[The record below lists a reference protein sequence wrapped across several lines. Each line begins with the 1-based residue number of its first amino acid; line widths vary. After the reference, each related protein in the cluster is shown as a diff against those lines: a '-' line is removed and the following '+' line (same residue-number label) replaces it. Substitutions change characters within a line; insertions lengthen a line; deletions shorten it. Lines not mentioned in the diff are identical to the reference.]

1 MITRRLTMHY
11 RSKLDRPVSWVA
23 LVGFMG
29 SGKSRI
35 GAELSRKLHLNFIDT
50 DKVIERVSCMQIP
63 DIFEL
68 YGETTFR
75 DYESEIIRRSCRL
88 DDAII
93 STGGGTVVRP
103 KNREALKKRGP
114 VVLLTAS
121 AETTFQRTRRHK
133 RPLLEV
139 GNPIE
144 RINDLM
150 AARKGFY
157 EDVAS
162 FTVSTDNR
170 PSFEVVDEIIEKLY
184 EWQNGQDELE
194 MLHDVAQQV
203 PDNFSSTTGTT
214 TNQALKNQA
223 ALDSEILGSEILD
236 SEIHSKNLQIHS
248 ETTVYNAEQRQHV
261 MRQEISYQQ
270 VVKIQTRRLPV
281 EEHSLD
287 NNEPS
292 ETQFSDDY
300 MTEVTEA
307 PFEEQQFED
316 GLRHNCLENEV
327 ESSGTGQHS
336 SQHSDANVGSVN
348 SVNDNSSDRAKEV
361 QEEEPEE
368 LEESRDIYAEMI
380 RDLMRDPRA

>member
-1 MITRRLTMHY
+1 MFTKHLTIKYH
-11 RSKLDRPVSWVA
+11 SELERPVSWVA

-50 DKVIERVSCMQIP
+50 DRVIERVSCMHIP

-75 DYESEIIRRSCRL
+75 DYESEIVRRSCRL

-93 STGGGTVVRP
+93 STGGGTVVRS
-103 KNREALKKRGP
+103 KNREALKNRGP

-162 FTVSTDNR
+162 VTVSTDGR

-184 EWQNGQDELE
+184 EWQQEQEQLK
-194 MLHDVAQQV
+194 MLQ
-203 PDNFSSTTGTT
+203 
-214 TNQALKNQA
+214 
-223 ALDSEILGSEILD
+223 
-236 SEIHSKNLQIHS
+236 
-248 ETTVYNAEQRQHV
+248 NAETAEVMQQPEVMQKQVVQGRVVQQRVVQGQV
-261 MRQEISYQQ
+261 LQQQGSYQHI
-270 VVKIQTRRLPV
+270 VKIQTQQITV
-281 EEHSLD
+281 EEHSL
-287 NNEPS
+287 NNEQAS
-292 ETQFSDDY
+292 ETKFSDEFLTSDQDGCGAELPSTESVSVDRVDTKSESVGVSKEALKNHQESHDLQSSNSTNSGKNGDDY
-300 MTEVTEA
+300 IDEYEEKTEDKR
-307 PFEEQQFED
+307 ED
-316 GLRHNCLENEV
+316 
-327 ESSGTGQHS
+327 
-336 SQHSDANVGSVN
+336 AVG
-348 SVNDNSSDRAKEV
+348 
-361 QEEEPEE
+361 
-368 LEESRDIYAEMI
+368 RDIYAEMI